1 MTTSLPNSPS
11 PGFNPSAGQT
21 PASPAVPFPS
31 SNFDPDPAS
40 PPLSPQAHPTP
51 TIAPVRSP
59 TTESPDSQPN
69 TSPLTYSDKLS
80 ALPVPSPANS
90 PNPNRGIKSP
100 VFSTRGFRRSLDASF
115 SLPSFGSSSMSDN
128 LHHTSPV
135 MYPNSPSLGR
145 WTLGGRPRG
154 ASASEGSLASQTAPP
169 RRTSTDGERASLPTV
184 HSLRQGAWG
193 AEQL

>member
-11 PGFNPSAGQT
+11 AEFDAPRSAEQS
-21 PASPAVPFPS
+21 PASASVPFPAS
-31 SNFDPDPAS
+31 DFDPDPG
-40 PPLSPQAHPTP
+40 SPQAHPTP

-184 HSLRQGAWG
+184 HSLRQG
-193 AEQL
+193 E

>member
-1 MTTSLPNSPS
+1 
-11 PGFNPSAGQT
+11 
-21 PASPAVPFPS
+21 
-31 SNFDPDPAS
+31 
-40 PPLSPQAHPTP
+40 
-51 TIAPVRSP
+51 
-59 TTESPDSQPN
+59 
-69 TSPLTYSDKLS
+69 
-80 ALPVPSPANS
+80 ANS

-128 LHHTSPV
+128 LHHTSPI

-184 HSLRQGAWG
+184 HSLRQGTWG
-193 AEQL
+193 AASGRTVGNLVYGLLDLRGAIPGDIDRVDRVPKSLYWGYALLCSSCSKALFQMWS